1 MAKRQKTQPQ
11 PNRRSLSCTELEWER
26 LKEAAATAG
35 VPTTRYLL
43 DSALHGNPKSD
54 DAGATG
60 GQNDEGRLLDLV
72 EEIAKILGA
81 VQTDTPEP
89 KISMRGEIN
98 ALFRLALERARMRKD
113 GDKKVDKIMADVMAE
128 NVRTGR
134 AGK

>member
-35 VPTTRYLL
+35 VPATRYLL
-43 DSALHGNPKSD
+43 ERALHGNPDSD
-54 DAGATG
+54 HTDASGR
-60 GQNDEGRLLDLV
+60 QNDERRLLELA
-72 EEIAKILGA
+72 EEIAKTLGA
-81 VQTDTPEP
+81 VKSEKAGDS
-89 KISMRGEIN
+89 ISMRGEIN
-98 ALFRLALERARMRKD
+98 ALFRFALERARKRTD